1 MALINPNQYSRQ
13 LSSLGDRVADTV
25 TATIGSWKFIII
37 QSSLL
42 FLWVLLNVL
51 AVVNHW
57 DPYPFILLNLAL
69 SFQAAY
75 TGPIVMMSQNRAA
88 GKTEIRAQLDYET
101 NVQAEREN
109 TIIMQTLARIAEKQH
124 IDVDDLM
131 EQFNETKQLAKREAE
146 RRAEGRA
153 ERRSRTREVTSS
165 TSAKG

>member
-1 MALINPNQYSRQ
+1 VALINPNQYSKQ
-13 LSSLGDRVADTV
+13 LSSFGDRVADVV

-42 FLWVLLNVL
+42 FLWVLLNIFAWVH
-51 AVVNHW
+51 HW

-88 GKTEIRAQLDYET
+88 VKTEIRAQLDYET

-124 IDVDDLM
+124 IDVSDLM
-131 EQFNETKQLAKREAE
+131 GQYNETKQLAKREADRRTE
-146 RRAEGRA
+146 RRA
-153 ERRSRTREVTSS
+153 ERRSKTREVTS
-165 TSAKG
+165 TKV